1 MPLLLSEA
9 THYVALGFL
18 LSLFAIISFRLL
30 TGAINV
36 HGVLRTKSPS
46 GDDSISPARV
56 QLLIFTL
63 AAAGTYLGWAL
74 EARGTGIMPKVP
86 ESWLVTLG
94 GSQLVYLASK
104 AFAFFGKGIRLRQ

>member
-1 MPLLLSEA
+1 MPVFLLEA

-18 LSLFAIISFRLL
+18 LSLFATISFRLL
-30 TGAINV
+30 TGDINV
-36 HGVLRTKSPS
+36 HGVLRTKSPT

-63 AAAGTYLGWAL
+63 AAASTYLGWAL

-86 ESWLVTLG
+86 ESWLITLG
-94 GSQLVYLASK
+94 GSQLLYLGSK
-104 AFAFFGKGIRLRQ
+104 AFAFFGKRIRLGQ